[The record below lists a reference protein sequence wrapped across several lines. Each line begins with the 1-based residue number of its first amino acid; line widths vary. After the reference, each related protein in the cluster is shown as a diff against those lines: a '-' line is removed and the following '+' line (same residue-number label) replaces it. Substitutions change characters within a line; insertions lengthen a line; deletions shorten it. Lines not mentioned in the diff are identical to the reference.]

1 MKDIE
6 DKLKDKYDKV
16 EVPDYMFDT
25 SRVFKR
31 VEEEK
36 KDSKKKIVS
45 IAASIIIVLLTAIA
59 LIISMPKILKED
71 ADIIKEGLKKD
82 EKKEIIVT
90 SKRLNLEDVM
100 VDDIMIINVKNIED
114 YTIINNIPYTKVKV
128 KVLKS
133 YIKDLTGEI
142 EMYVPGGIFSIKDI
156 KENVKYDNIDDIS
169 KFKDDD
175 IVKVTYY
182 NEIYIPVAEE
192 GKTYISTINSYDNK
206 SFVIINKAYGF
217 KEYDPETNIV
227 KDDMGDEQLDI
238 NKYLESINP

>member
-36 KDSKKKIVS
+36 KASKKIIS
-45 IAASIIIVLLTAIA
+45 IAASIIAILLIATA
-59 LIISMPKILKED
+59 LIFTMPNILKED
-71 ADIIKEGLKKD
+71 VNITRKGDK
-82 EKKEIIVT
+82 
-90 SKRLNLEDVM
+90 
-100 VDDIMIINVKNIED
+100 KNISGNILMSCNELNID
-114 YTIINNIPYTKVKV
+114 NEVVNCVIVIKIKNNEKYQIIDNIPYTIVKAQ
-128 KVLKS
+128 VLKS
-133 YIKDLTGEI
+133 YLGNLTEEI
-142 EMYVPGGIFSIKDI
+142 EVYVPGGIFSIKDI
-156 KENVKYDNIDDIS
+156 KDNVKYDRIDDIS

-175 IVKVTYY
+175 LVKVTYY

-192 GKTYISTINSYDNK
+192 GKTYIATLNEVDGKY
-206 SFVIINKAYGF
+206 FVNMNAKYGF
-217 KEYDPETNIV
+217 KEYNEETNMVTIN
-227 KDDMGDEQLDI
+227 DYDEQLDI

>member
-6 DKLKDKYDKV
+6 DKLKEKYDKV

-36 KDSKKKIVS
+36 KDSKKIIS

-71 ADIIKEGLKKD
+71 ADIIKEGLEKD

-90 SKRLNLEDVM
+90 SKKLNLKEVM

-175 IVKVTYY
+175 LVKVTYY

-192 GKTYISTINSYDNK
+192 GKTYIATLNEVDGKY
-206 SFVIINKAYGF
+206 FVNMNAKYGF
-217 KEYDPETNIV
+217 KEYNEETNMVTIN
-227 KDDMGDEQLDI
+227 DYDEQLDI